1 VPVDTTAYKL
11 NGSLPVVGTSTAVF
25 AAIGNP
31 VEVITP
37 EPQTNE
43 AALELIST
51 PSLSGA
57 GPLVNIAV
65 AVVPVA
71 TRPQR
76 FGDSRLGES
85 VLAVWQAVTDSIPV
99 PRTTVCAGQSM
110 YLDSLHKMPR
120 RYQDNGAGR
129 QIRASVHVRVSFRS
143 CCRASGW
150 CRPRVVLDR
159 DL

>member
-31 VEVITP
+31 VEVVTP
-37 EPQTNE
+37 EPPTNE

-65 AVVPVA
+65 AAVPVA
-71 TRPQR
+71 TELPTYSNSRSVRPC
-76 FGDSRLGES
+76 SRRSSFCVGYHWARMEFN
-85 VLAVWQAVTDSIPV
+85 
-99 PRTTVCAGQSM
+99 RTTESYWVSQSLSDEVTCAVRP
-110 YLDSLHKMPR
+110 D
-120 RYQDNGAGR
+120 RY
-129 QIRASVHVRVSFRS
+129 ASSA
-143 CCRASGW
+143 CA
-150 CRPRVVLDR
+150 P
-159 DL
+159 